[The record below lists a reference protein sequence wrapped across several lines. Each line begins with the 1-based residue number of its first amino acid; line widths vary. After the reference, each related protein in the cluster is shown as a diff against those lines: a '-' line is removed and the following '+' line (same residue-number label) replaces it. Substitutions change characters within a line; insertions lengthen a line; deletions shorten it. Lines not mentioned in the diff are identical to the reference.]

1 MMKYTVYK
9 TVNLVNGK
17 FYIGV
22 HKTDNPNDD
31 YLGSGKFIKRAVAK
45 YGEQNFRKEILAVF
59 EIQREAFD
67 LEKKLVVEAKVDPL
81 CYNLKAGGEGGFD
94 WINRKGLNNSNEN
107 GVKGNRVT
115 IGKIKTDPKVKKRFT
130 DRINRV
136 RQYRT
141 QDYKARIP
149 SMLQKWTGQHHTAE
163 TKARLSETHKGKS
176 NGRFGKQ
183 WMYHLESQRSKPVSP
198 DEINSHIEQ
207 GWLIGRRM
215 KF

>member
-136 RQYRT
+136 RPVSYT
-141 QDYKARIP
+141 HLDVYKR
-149 SMLQKWTGQHHTAE
+149 Q
-163 TKARLSETHKGKS
+163 ARLLVA
-176 NGRFGKQ
+176 Q
-183 WMYHLESQRSKPVSP
+183 
-198 DEINSHIEQ
+198 
-207 GWLIGRRM
+207 IGRSSRRNRFLRIGDQFL
-215 KF
+215 KK